1 MTPHQLPTSGF
12 ELIWMPRQLE
22 GDQEIVDVE
31 ADVDGLRRGHNIT
44 LSLGQNGNLTNPLL
58 VHRSHSSLRIYTIYI
73 VDTIPSYTIP

>member
-1 MTPHQLPTSGF
+1 
-12 ELIWMPRQLE
+12 MPRQLE

-58 VHRSHSSLRIYTIYI
+58 VHRSHSSLRIYTVLLSPVLILSRLLYAGEGVHEAQAI
-73 VDTIPSYTIP
+73 